1 MKTFLAM
8 APFWDPYCPPLGI
21 ASLQAYLKQRGH
33 DVAIFD
39 YNTDPQIWRPY
50 RAYFELLQDVLPETR
65 EWNIMRL
72 GPDYF
77 SRHQMAWLSLR
88 DEPRRFLEL
97 SRCILNIDGRH
108 SLSDEALG
116 AFTLIFETI
125 YSRIDAL
132 TRELL
137 AKHQPD
143 LVGCTLLTTTLPAS
157 LHVLRRAKE
166 LNPACRTV
174 LGGPGPIMGAGVD
187 SPDTRRIL
195 ERCPWIDNVVIGEG
209 EVLLEALIRDRF
221 PRRQLLSLR
230 DVPQLSGELVPGP
243 TTSQGLISNISELP
257 TPDYAG
263 LEPQRYTNLSV
274 GVSRGCA
281 YKCSFC
287 YETTYWKRYRK
298 RPIDSALRD
307 LKTLRERY
315 DRTHFFLCDSLA
327 NFFADDLSK
336 ALLDAGLDIKWDAYL
351 RADSELLDP
360 EYVAQLADGG
370 MVRAR
375 LGLESADEGT
385 LELMNKKM
393 SVDRMGKV
401 LENLA
406 EEGIQTSTLWIVG
419 FPEEDERA
427 FQESLDFLVE
437 FKDAIYCADPWQF
450 VFHPTTGTEPVFGRL
465 VASESFETRYGM
477 RRLYPEEFD
486 DALLVQYFE
495 LDIPDVVPMKIDR
508 IRRMCRVMEEAGIP
522 NPYTLR
528 EWRAANRRWDELH
541 PKRTASVAVSVP
553 DDVRHID

>member
-116 AFTLIFETI
+116 AFTPIFETI

-221 PRRQLLSLR
+221 PRRELLSLR

-257 TPDYAG
+257 TPDYSG